1 MLGEYHYAIQKATE
15 RKVLKFVILHDLVNR
30 QRPDDGDELEED
42 DGQLIEERINA
53 AYKCLDRFYPAVNKQ
68 SSLIAEKQNSS
79 EEGVQ
84 SGKLCEEAC
93 IQYLQ
98 NSCEGNQKV
107 LKNVYVN
114 TRRRVTSDK
123 YVPPKIQ
130 RKGLVL
136 KDELDGTGIVWTDN
150 TNGDGRH
157 RLCSEFDAVV
167 VSTKK
172 ETLDTLD
179 DAQCAFIE
187 SIYEAK
193 KTISPSTLHDILSKK
208 LGAVQSLLED
218 PTAELEYGYGGTVN
232 TIPFASAEER
242 SFVFGIYGSELQQPE
257 NASDS
262 IRSIAGSYVVSSNVK
277 EIIRALDR
285 SDVKDDNVMVEVEL
299 KSALS
304 IVTSLRSLVE
314 EISHT
319 SKVEVVLILDKT
331 ANFLEKKKDD

>member
-1 MLGEYHYAIQKATE
+1 MKVVVHVSYVFIMLSTPIALIYGDVNVNEENSQTAMTKKTHFDRRLREARVRIEGQRMCTF
-15 RKVLKFVILHDLVNR
+15 VLNSLRPAALGLDSDLRDEMAPDLLNQIDNIESRMNRDKSSPVILAT
-30 QRPDDGDELEED
+30 GSS
-42 DGQLIEERINA
+42 
-53 AYKCLDRFYPAVNKQ
+53 AVFAR
-68 SSLIAEKQNSS
+68 LA
-79 EEGVQ
+79 
-84 SGKLCEEAC
+84 SGKHY
-93 IQYLQ
+93 Q
-98 NSCEGNQKV
+98 
-107 LKNVYVN
+107 
-114 TRRRVTSDK
+114 
-123 YVPPKIQ
+123 
-130 RKGLVL
+130 
-136 KDELDGTGIVWTDN
+136 
-150 TNGDGRH
+150 
-157 RLCSEFDAVV
+157 
-167 VSTKK
+167 
-172 ETLDTLD
+172 DTLD

-262 IRSIAGSYVVSSNVK
+262 IRSIAGSYVVSSNIK